1 MTKKILAII
10 LALLMI
16 VPMLASCGDE
26 EKSDRKDREERE
38 DKEEN
43 EDRDETGDKEPGGI
57 GDIIDG
63 LFGDGEEK
71 PAQTVHQ
78 TTGEADVPVSPQL
91 PPELA
96 AIDEYVDSL
105 ASDYD
110 FSGQTFTWIGGGSQ
124 APEDLIETGDILN
137 DALYYRHRDIEEK
150 FQVTF
155 TNYIPESVDG
165 EEYNPIVHEVRRD
178 ILAGTNK
185 FNAGYGI
192 APAVC
197 QPLFQNGCLTDVSG
211 FEGIDLDREWW
222 TPTLRETY
230 ALGGG
235 VYFLNGDIVTSNYTD
250 AHVVLFNKQIA
261 DEYGINEMYSLVKDG
276 SWTFD
281 KMFELASYIPTN
293 ENEEGAYRYATPD
306 GMAVLYASGYPVI
319 EFDAEGTPYVQENLS
334 AELSSLADKY
344 SAVFGDNTQT
354 AHAKVMTT
362 DTPEV
367 FKDKYGFEDADEM
380 FSDDM
385 VLFYFTVTSSAIDL
399 RSEDVVFGI
408 LPMPK
413 GSADQDDYITYGEPW
428 LNFNVFVPKSG
439 NDQEMTGVILE
450 AMAALG
456 RKYLRP
462 AYYDSLLKSRNTYDA
477 DSFEML
483 DIIFESKVYDV
494 TCFGDY
500 SFSYT
505 NVLNSAIEESSAGF
519 ASRHKLNARMFNR
532 RMQSLLETIKK

>member
-38 DKEEN
+38 EN
-43 EDRDETGDKEPGGI
+43 EDRDEIGDKEPGGI
-57 GDIIDG
+57 GDIING
-63 LFGDGEEK
+63 LFGDGEGG
-71 PAQTVHQ
+71 PAQTVPQ
-78 TTGEADVPVSPQL
+78 STGEADVPVSPQL

-105 ASDYD
+105 ASNYD

-124 APEDLIETGDILN
+124 VPEFLEETGDIVN
-137 DALYYRHRDIEEK
+137 DALYFRHRDIEQK
-150 FQVTF
+150 FHVAF
-155 TNYIPESVDG
+155 NNHIPESMDG
-165 EEYNPIVHEVRRD
+165 EEYNPIVNEVRRD

-185 FNAGYGI
+185 FNAGYGT

-211 FEGIDLDREWW
+211 FEGIDLDRKWW

-281 KMFELASYIPTN
+281 KMFELASNIPTN
-293 ENEEGAYRYATPD
+293 ENGAGVYRYATPD
-306 GMAVLYASGYPVI
+306 GMAVLFASGYPVI

-344 SAVFGDNTQT
+344 SAVFGDDTQT
-354 AHAKVMTT
+354 AHTKVQTT
-362 DTPEV
+362 AAPEI
-367 FKDKYGFEDADEM
+367 FKDKYDYEDADEM

-385 VLFYFTVTSSAIDL
+385 VLFYFTATSFAIDL
-399 RSEDVVFGI
+399 RRVDVDFGI

-413 GSADQDDYITYGEPW
+413 GSADQDDYITYGDEW
-428 LNFNVFVPKSG
+428 LNFNVFVPKSE
-439 NDQEMTGVILE
+439 NDQKMTGVILE

-456 RKYLRP
+456 RRYLRP
-462 AYYDSLLKSRNTYDA
+462 AYYDILLKSRTTYDA

-494 TCFGDY
+494 ACFADDSY
-500 SFSYT
+500 SYT
-505 NVLNSAIEESSAGF
+505 NVLNVAVEESSMGF
-519 ASRHKLNARMFNR
+519 AARHKLNARMFNR
-532 RMQSLLETIKK
+532 KMQNLLETIKK

>member
-1 MTKKILAII
+1 MFPYHL
-10 LALLMI
+10 
-16 VPMLASCGDE
+16 S
-26 EKSDRKDREERE
+26 
-38 DKEEN
+38 
-43 EDRDETGDKEPGGI
+43 
-57 GDIIDG
+57 
-63 LFGDGEEK
+63 F
-71 PAQTVHQ
+71 
-78 TTGEADVPVSPQL
+78 